1 MRVKTDHEIKTLI
14 ENMTQNVY
22 RVEAEKKK
30 RGIFWVS
37 ESSPFLEN
45 QTSMNKQIEVLTKH
59 VQEITMGQL

>member
-22 RVEAEKKK
+22 RAKAEKKK
-30 RGIFWVS
+30 RGVFWVS
-37 ESSPFLEN
+37 ESSAFLEN
-45 QTSMNKQIEVLTKH
+45 QTSMNKQIKALTKH